1 MHPEAWLWDIR
12 VWFPVPGCFS
22 QLCKETRTPL
32 SEMYFRVTTAHRGSR
47 NCMWKCADPLI
58 GILSKSFP
66 RCLLL
71 WNGRD
76 CQGLSEKGKFLGE
89 LEFLCAGAYALI
101 YLDVRWKA
109 LHSTPERFCTAFKLA
124 NEWLPLPLT
133 PGLWASRNWHWTHFG
148 EHPES
153 ST

>member
-1 MHPEAWLWDIR
+1 MHPEAWPWGIK
-12 VWFPVPGCFS
+12 VWFPAPGCYS

-32 SEMYFRVTTAHRGSR
+32 SKMYLRVTTVRRGSR
-47 NCMWKCADPLI
+47 NCMWKCADPLV

-66 RCLLL
+66 WCILL
-71 WNGRD
+71 WNGTD

-89 LEFLCAGAYALI
+89 LEFLCAGACALV
-101 YLDVRWKA
+101 YLAVRWKA
-109 LHSTPERFCTAFKLA
+109 LHSTPEGFCTAFKLA
-124 NEWLPLPLT
+124 NEWLPLPPPRECEPRGGT
-133 PGLWASRNWHWTHFG
+133 RFG